1 MRTPASTLDERRSPC
16 RRARHPAA
24 RASAVNN
31 PACAGRQKELMRA
44 MPDAELT
51 QAILGNVKVAS
62 AGMASAAAK
71 MKKQA
76 KKKH

>member
-1 MRTPASTLDERRSPC
+1 M
-16 RRARHPAA
+16 
-24 RASAVNN
+24 NN